1 MFSRLAKR
9 AAVLAVIS
17 ACAMGVSVT
26 PSSAAGEHTF
36 TPQQPSYNGND
47 PRGNFSA
54 QIKYSGDK
62 LQWGWQLS
70 TATAAPATGLMTER
84 ADLYCNGRSVAHDSH
99 PGVSPRYFVHA
110 SASLGSRMTSC
121 KWDLK
126 VHETFPIGRGTR
138 TIDLDFPFVVTL
150 V

>member
-1 MFSRLAKR
+1 MLSRLAKR
-9 AAVLAVIS
+9 AAVLAAIS
-17 ACAMGVSVT
+17 ACVVGIGAA

-36 TPQQPSYNGND
+36 TPQHPSYNGND

-54 QIKYSGDK
+54 QIKYNTNK
-62 LQWGWQLS
+62 LQWGWQLT
-70 TATAAPATGLMTER
+70 TATAAPATGPMNET
-84 ADLYCNGRSVAHDSH
+84 ANLYCNGRRVAHDSH

-110 SASLGSRMTSC
+110 SAPLGSRMTSC

-138 TIDLDFPFVVTL
+138 TIDVDFPFVVTL